1 MGESKNEESGNQV
14 EMMRIWEEDCETK
27 RKDKE
32 VCDGDTGVS
41 SRAAPNA
48 TWHPKLSRGP

>member
-14 EMMRIWEEDCETK
+14 EMMWIWEEGCETK

-32 VCDGDTGVS
+32 VCDGDMGVS
-41 SRAAPNA
+41 SRAVPNA